1 MNIPSWWPHGVDEQN
16 PDLEA
21 RVRAL
26 ETKAKILEARVKALE
41 TKVDG
46 MYESMIDW
54 VGRTKALET
63 QLLWEKSVKRVKAKK
78 VRDTIRRGRR

>member
-1 MNIPSWWPHGVDEQN
+1 MNIPSWWPHGVDEQK
-16 PDLEA
+16 PD
-21 RVRAL
+21 
-26 ETKAKILEARVKALE
+26 LEARVKALE